1 MTKIKKKD
9 LILVVSIAAFAL
21 LSLVVIHLF
30 YNDSGDVVVIQVDG
44 LEYCRQSLDEEGV
57 IEIRVDDQV
66 VNSVIIEDGRA
77 YMSYA
82 DCPDKL
88 CIKQGRISDTS
99 KSIVCLPNRVVV
111 SIESDK
117 KGGYD
122 AVTN

>member
-30 YNDSGDVVVIQVDG
+30 YKDSGDVVVIQVDG

-57 IEIRVDDQV
+57 IDIRIDDKV
-66 VNSVIIEDGRA
+66 VNSVVIEDGRA

-99 KSIVCLPNRVVV
+99 KSIVCLPNKVVV

>member
-30 YNDSGDVVVIQVDG
+30 YKDSGDVVVIQVDG

-57 IEIRVDDQV
+57 IDIRIDDKV
-66 VNSVIIEDGRA
+66 VNSVVIEDGRA